1 MNTAARVVSFLFHPL
16 LMATYLF
23 GLFAW
28 MLPLALSPLREEGH
42 GRFILIIFSITFAMP
57 ALAMGIFRSMGTINS
72 VMMHSRRERV
82 IPFLFTTAL
91 YGTLTYMFYTRT
103 GVRFDDN
110 LFRFMLIID
119 ALVVIGTLL
128 TLFWKVSMHSLAA
141 WGFTGIVLALNR
153 LTEDGSLLYPLI
165 FSLVVT
171 GLVMSAR
178 MQLQAHSL
186 REVTAGAIAGLLT
199 GFAGM
204 VILF

>member
-1 MNTAARVVSFLFHPL
+1 
-16 LMATYLF
+16 MATYLF

-128 TLFWKVSMHSLAA
+128 TLFWKISMHSLAA
-141 WGFTGIVLALNR
+141 WGFTGIILALNR

-178 MQLQAHSL
+178 MQLQAHSM
-186 REVTAGAIAGLLT
+186 REVTVGAIAGLLT